1 MGSGGKSVVDNEI
14 FSLSFKRML
23 DKKTVPTEDE
33 INEHIGNK
41 AVKHIETIKNC
52 LSNIF
57 EIQMELKFPFGN
69 NYGWGY
75 KVSNKS
81 KHLFYLFF
89 EKDSIN
95 IMLQI
100 KKKIEKENEIEK
112 YNNLSEEGKEYW
124 KDSYPCGENG
134 GWIHYRILNKKHLKD
149 MGIFLSVKTKKEINL
164 WIWITES
171 GQTTHNEAVEFIIWP
186 EKIGK
191 IYIILE
197 IFRGVLSKF

>member
-14 FSLSFKRML
+14 FSLSYKRML

-41 AVKHIETIKNC
+41 AVKHIETIKSG

-57 EIQMELKFPFGN
+57 ETQMEVKFPFGN

-75 KVSNKS
+75 KVSNRS
-81 KHLFYLFF
+81 KHLFYIFF

-100 KKKIEKENEIEK
+100 KKKMDTLQDIE
-112 YNNLSEEGKEYW
+112 
-124 KDSYPCGENG
+124 
-134 GWIHYRILNKKHLKD
+134 
-149 MGIFLSVKTKKEINL
+149 
-164 WIWITES
+164 
-171 GQTTHNEAVEFIIWP
+171 
-186 EKIGK
+186 
-191 IYIILE
+191 
-197 IFRGVLSKF
+197 